1 MFSTDQDNGLI
12 PDETRLNVFLRVR
25 GLGPFL
31 RWAVGSTRL
40 VWSSRVK
47 DRIFRINSRSET
59 RFWLGL
65 RIELESPH
73 SLVGWRNWARFLSWC
88 HPPLMCQLSVS
99 SAEVYLSEVLVAP
112 LGRSPV
118 EF

>member
-25 GLGPFL
+25 GLGLFL

-47 DRIFRINSRSET
+47 DRIFRINSRRET

-65 RIELESPH
+65 RIELESRILWFVGAVG
-73 SLVGWRNWARFLSWC
+73 LVFCPGAIR
-88 HPPLMCQLSVS
+88 H
-99 SAEVYLSEVLVAP
+99 
-112 LGRSPV
+112 
-118 EF
+118 